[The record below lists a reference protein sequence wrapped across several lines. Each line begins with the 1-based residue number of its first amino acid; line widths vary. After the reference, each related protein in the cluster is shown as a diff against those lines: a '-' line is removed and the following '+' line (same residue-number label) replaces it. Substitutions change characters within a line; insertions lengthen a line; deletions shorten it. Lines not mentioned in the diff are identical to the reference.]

1 MQISTKETSPAKDS
15 MIQQIQEDLDYD
27 QGLKEFLRD
36 DDDQDEIAACNEE
49 IETKDQHQFLS
60 SLAEFIKFNDEHLG
74 EAVPEITVD
83 EFQNALQKA
92 KWRQEQDMLQTM
104 LELKT
109 LVENS

>member
-1 MQISTKETSPAKDS
+1 MQVSTKETSPAKDS
-15 MIQQIQEDLDYD
+15 IIQQIQEDLDYD

-36 DDDQDEIAACNEE
+36 KDDADEIASCHEE
-49 IETKDQHQFLS
+49 IDNNDEHQFLS

-74 EAVPEITVD
+74 EAIPEITVD

>member
-15 MIQQIQEDLDYD
+15 IIQQIQEDLDYD
-27 QGLKEFLRD
+27 QGLKEFLQDND
-36 DDDQDEIAACNEE
+36 DADEIAACNEE
-49 IETKDQHQFLS
+49 IETNDQHQFLS

-74 EAVPEITVD
+74 EGVPEITVD

-92 KWRQEQDMLQTM
+92 KWRQEQEMLQTM